1 MGQDGYRW
9 QNGRVCGG
17 HPVRVEVLD
26 DLVWESVKQ
35 LMKEPEMMLKEY
47 TNRTEEKSK
56 WALNSDS
63 MKDRKD
69 RELRKAQHE
78 RERLI
83 ELYQQ
88 SLVTLEDIE
97 PKLKQVRT
105 RIVKIEAELHYLQQE
120 KERQNRQ
127 LQLIESFESF
137 VSELNL
143 NLEELPFES
152 KRKVI
157 QLLVSQ
163 VFVDTR
169 KEEIEIKHIM
179 PLGAKSC
186 LLRSGRKR
194 TPLGNTLVCCSEEP
208 IFQNPSI

>member
-137 VSELNL
+137 LHLHAVNSSTPPVLNHL
-143 NLEELPFES
+143 SQRSFDVERLADPFHHIAPKYRFRLGWS
-152 KRKVI
+152 CYKRLSSRV
-157 QLLVSQ
+157 LSPRL
-163 VFVDTR
+163 
-169 KEEIEIKHIM
+169 H
-179 PLGAKSC
+179 PSC
-186 LLRSGRKR
+186 
-194 TPLGNTLVCCSEEP
+194 
-208 IFQNPSI
+208 